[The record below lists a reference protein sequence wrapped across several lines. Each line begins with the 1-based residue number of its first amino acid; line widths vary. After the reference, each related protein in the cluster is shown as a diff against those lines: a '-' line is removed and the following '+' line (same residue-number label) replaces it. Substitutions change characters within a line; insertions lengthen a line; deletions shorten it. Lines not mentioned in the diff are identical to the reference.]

1 MFGDSLNVG
10 VNLNDLYHSCSNP
23 DLDTFQKFFQYINSH
38 YNEPISVDVVLI
50 DTANDASYL
59 VTANIPD
66 ANARELVLF
75 GTNYSGL
82 FEYLRFIYDSTGK
95 IVQTGYQNYQ
105 INPKDLFT
113 AGQLAK
119 VTSVLDAANQ
129 FKDSSTGKELFLE
142 VKGLINLMSVAGG
155 CIDTNA
161 GEGVA
166 KYFSRTFDQE
176 NVNLSV
182 VLTLLNKTSYS
193 NAKRKYSGVFN
204 LMRLDDTNGA
214 STVVITAG
222 SGNFTIDEDDENKL
236 VLSGVFSLDLL

>member
-95 IVQTGYQNYQ
+95 SY
-105 INPKDLFT
+105 K
-113 AGQLAK
+113 
-119 VTSVLDAANQ
+119 LDIRII
-129 FKDSSTGKELFLE
+129 K
-142 VKGLINLMSVAGG
+142 
-155 CIDTNA
+155 
-161 GEGVA
+161 
-166 KYFSRTFDQE
+166 
-176 NVNLSV
+176 
-182 VLTLLNKTSYS
+182 
-193 NAKRKYSGVFN
+193 
-204 LMRLDDTNGA
+204 
-214 STVVITAG
+214 
-222 SGNFTIDEDDENKL
+222 
-236 VLSGVFSLDLL
+236 